1 MHFGGYIYIYIYIH
15 FVVYMCLDV
24 RVETLVK
31 LKGKK
36 ERQKH
41 LSFGMRKGVFIKVDA
56 ADR

>member
-1 MHFGGYIYIYIYIH
+1 VHFGGYIYIYIY